1 MTMMHRILTAV
12 RAFGQVSR
20 VAGLGLAVTLGL
32 GLGGCASVPSNTSMY
47 SDHQPIVERV
57 NYTLDLATG
66 NGGLSYP
73 EQQRLAGWF
82 DELGLRYGDRLSIQ
96 DPMQDPATLGT
107 IDSLAGRY
115 GIAAEPGTP
124 DSPGFV
130 EAGTTRVVIS
140 RSKAI
145 VRGCPDWADNSDFN
159 PKNGL
164 SRNFGCA
171 TNSNLAAMV
180 ANPDHLINGDDSGS
194 GTTIMTSNKAINAY
208 RTQTPTGANGI
219 RSTSSRDN

>member
-1 MTMMHRILTAV
+1 MTMMHRTPHTQPARRLSQA
-12 RAFGQVSR
+12 
-20 VAGLGLAVTLGL
+20 AGLGLAATLGL
-32 GLGGCASVPSNTSMY
+32 ALAGCASVPSNTTMY
-47 SDHQPIVERV
+47 SEHQPVVEKV

-82 DELGLRYGDRLSIQ
+82 EQLGLRYGDRLSIE
-96 DPMQDPATLGT
+96 DPMQDAATLGT
-107 IDSLAGRY
+107 IDALASRY
-115 GIAAEPGTP
+115 GIAVEAGTP
-124 DSPGFV
+124 ESAGFV

-140 RSKAI
+140 RSKAA
-145 VRGCPDWADNSDFN
+145 VRGCPDWADTSDFN

-180 ANPDHLINGDDSGS
+180 ANPDHLIKGDDSGS
-194 GTTIMTSNKAINAY
+194 DTVIMTSNKAIGAY
-208 RTQTPTGANGI
+208 RSQAPTGAGALK
-219 RSTSSRDN
+219 STSSTGN

>member
-1 MTMMHRILTAV
+1 
-12 RAFGQVSR
+12 
-20 VAGLGLAVTLGL
+20 
-32 GLGGCASVPSNTSMY
+32 MY
-47 SDHQPIVERV
+47 SDHQPVVERV

-107 IDSLAGRY
+107 IDALAGRY
-115 GIAAEPGTP
+115 GVGVEAGTP
-124 DSPGFV
+124 ESAGFV

-140 RSKAI
+140 RSKAF
-145 VRGCPDWADNSDFN
+145 VRGCPDWAGNSDFN
-159 PKNGL
+159 PRNGL
-164 SRNFGCA
+164 SRNYGCA

-180 ANPDHLINGDDSGS
+180 ANPDHLIKGEDGVGD
-194 GTTIMTSNKAINAY
+194 TTIMTSNKAINAY
-208 RTQTPTGANGI
+208 RNQAPTGAGAL
-219 RSTSSRDN
+219 RSSSSRDN

>member
-1 MTMMHRILTAV
+1 MAGLALA
-12 RAFGQVSR
+12 AFGLS
-20 VAGLGLAVTLGL
+20 LA
-32 GLGGCASVPSNTSMY
+32 GCASVPSNTTMY
-47 SDHQPIVERV
+47 SEHQPVVEKV
-57 NYTLDLATG
+57 NYTLDLSTG

-82 DELGLRYGDRLSIQ
+82 EELGLRYGDRLSIQ
-96 DPMQDPATLGT
+96 DPLRDASTIGT
-107 IDSLAGRY
+107 IDALAARHGV
-115 GIAAEPGTP
+115 AVETGTP
-124 DSPGFV
+124 ESAGFV

-145 VRGCPDWADNSDFN
+145 VRGCPDWADSSDFN

-180 ANPDHLINGDDSGS
+180 ANP
-194 GTTIMTSNKAINAY
+194 
-208 RTQTPTGANGI
+208 
-219 RSTSSRDN
+219 